1 VAGQLGEPALQGPVS
16 PVDNRVRPAAGQVG
30 RGQGML
36 MKPPPDGYP
45 GRGAY
50 EAVATMSDVRNEE
63 RRRQILEAAVRIIGR
78 DGPSAVTHRAVA
90 AEAGVPL
97 AATTYY
103 FSSKGQLFK
112 EALTLSVQADLAEL
126 EALVETLPPGLDDVG
141 RFAQEIAGFLVSQL
155 RRRRTTVVAQYELV
169 LEAAREPALRET
181 ARRSTDSYYR
191 IFQEMLERAGSADP
205 EGDARLLLAVLDGL
219 LLEGLSAPRQEFTVD
234 AVASQ
239 LRRVIEGLVSMPAD
253 TRR

>member
-1 VAGQLGEPALQGPVS
+1 V
-16 PVDNRVRPAAGQVG
+16 
-30 RGQGML
+30 
-36 MKPPPDGYP
+36 PDGYP
-45 GRGAY
+45 GRGTY
-50 EAVATMSDVRNEE
+50 EAVATMSNVRNAE

-78 DGPSAVTHRAVA
+78 DGPGAVTHRAVA

-126 EALVETLPPGLDDVG
+126 EALAETLPPGLDDVE

-169 LEAAREPALRET
+169 LEAARVPALREA

-191 IFQEMLERAGSADP
+191 IFQEILERAGSADP

-219 LLEGLSAPRQEFTVD
+219 LLDGLSAPRREFTID

-239 LRRVIEGLVSMPAD
+239 LRRVIDGLVNMPAD